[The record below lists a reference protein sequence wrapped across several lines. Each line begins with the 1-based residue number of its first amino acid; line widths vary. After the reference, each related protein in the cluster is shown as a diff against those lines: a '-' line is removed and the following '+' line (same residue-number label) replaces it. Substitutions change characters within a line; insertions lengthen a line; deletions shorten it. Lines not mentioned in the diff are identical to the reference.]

1 MKLMIGN
8 NNQQED
14 ITKNVTEFICV
25 LLTQTE
31 NVTEFI
37 EETTKLLELINK
49 RMDVIEKTVHNLIE
63 NTENN
68 AQGLINLNAKIKL
81 NKKEK

>member
-1 MKLMIGN
+1 MIGN

-14 ITKNVTEFICV
+14 ITDIFRTYKEI

>member
-1 MKLMIGN
+1 MIGN

-25 LLTQTE
+25 LL
-31 NVTEFI
+31 